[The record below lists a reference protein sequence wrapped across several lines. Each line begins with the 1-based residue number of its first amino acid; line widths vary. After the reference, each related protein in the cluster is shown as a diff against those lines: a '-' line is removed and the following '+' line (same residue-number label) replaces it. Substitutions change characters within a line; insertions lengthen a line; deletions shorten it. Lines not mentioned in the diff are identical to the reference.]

1 MFPNIRKYEA
11 FAIWR
16 DMIRLSHLI
25 SLSLSLLG
33 LSSAILEPSNFDIS
47 PLTNQSTT
55 LRQYEPV
62 RRFACP
68 VGFFRLKRFCYYLSA
83 GTAPWR
89 EAYFHC
95 KDRNATLA
103 ILDRNGKDKM
113 LRKYLMGE
121 QFSEYKTILSSSD
134 HFSSSYCVIQYFAQI
149 YKSQQRNWSDGSAES
164 TTGNR

>member
-1 MFPNIRKYEA
+1 MSKLSTKDFFLFLRYISKYLK
-11 FAIWR
+11 IKL
-16 DMIRLSHLI
+16 IVKLSQCDEKWWLI
-25 SLSLSLLG
+25 ISNFFFLLG
-33 LSSAILEPSNFDIS
+33 LSSAVLETPNFDIS
-47 PLTNQSTT
+47 SLTNQSIT
-55 LRQYEPV
+55 LRQHESV

-113 LRKYLMGE
+113 LRKYLMGD
-121 QFSEYKTILSSSD
+121 QFSEYKIFF
-134 HFSSSYCVIQYFAQI
+134 FSSNYYIIQFI
-149 YKSQQRNWSDGSAES
+149 HFFV
-164 TTGNR
+164 

>member
-16 DMIRLSHLI
+16 DTIRLSYLI
-25 SLSLSLLG
+25 SLSLLG

-121 QFSEYKTILSSSD
+121 QFSEYKTIPSSSD
-134 HFSSSYCVIQYFAQI
+134 HFSSSFFISDRLSSSSSYCIVQYFA
-149 YKSQQRNWSDGSAES
+149 
-164 TTGNR
+164 